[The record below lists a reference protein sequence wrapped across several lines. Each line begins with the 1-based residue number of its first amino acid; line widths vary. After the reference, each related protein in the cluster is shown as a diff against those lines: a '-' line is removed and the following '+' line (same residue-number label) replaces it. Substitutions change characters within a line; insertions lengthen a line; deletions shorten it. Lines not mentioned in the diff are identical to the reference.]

1 MHKHSTISTI
11 ITIFIATA
19 SLTISGLGVSSS
31 NSVDAQTTNSTTPQ
45 QQFYSAKDI
54 FVTSDPAGY
63 GMYEERDSNIFQ
75 PGEDIILYIEPKGF
89 SYATLND
96 NKGNPLYSIDFGA
109 SFAISDTNG
118 NVLSPQQEL
127 PIDDIISHYQNK
139 EVIIPF
145 TISGTEA
152 IPAGDYVITYSITDN
167 NSGNTFDIV
176 KEVTL
181 APNNSTNDATS
192 TVNVTSQ

>member
-1 MHKHSTISTI
+1 MHQISIILSIIAISIAAASVSTC
-11 ITIFIATA
+11 
-19 SLTISGLGVSSS
+19 GLVPSSPLY
-31 NSVDAQTTNSTTPQ
+31 VDAQTSNTTTAP
-45 QQFYSAKDI
+45 QQFYSAKDL

-63 GMYEERDSNIFQ
+63 GMYEERDSNTFL
-75 PGEDIILYIEPKGF
+75 PGEEIILYIEPKGF
-89 SYATLND
+89 AYATIKD
-96 NKGNPLYSIDFGA
+96 SKGNPLYSIDFGA
-109 SFAISDTNG
+109 SFAISDKKG

-152 IPAGDYVITYSITDN
+152 IPPGEYAITYSITDN

-176 KEVTL
+176 KDVTI
-181 APNNSTNDATS
+181 AANSIANNTTSAVNSTT
-192 TVNVTSQ
+192 